1 MRCIASGAEPW
12 GVGMNQMQPETD
24 YRMKE
29 GRKYDFKSD
38 FTEYH

>member
-1 MRCIASGAEPW
+1 MGVWICLAMKAGAA
-12 GVGMNQMQPETD
+12 ETN

-38 FTEYH
+38 FTDNR